1 MTAAEQQ
8 SYTLLA
14 CLAFHLECDLEV
26 ETMVMV
32 EVMMKVV
39 DEEVDEEQLGC
50 RG

>member
-14 CLAFHLECDLEV
+14 CLAFQV

-32 EVMMKVV
+32 EVMMKVVEKVVV